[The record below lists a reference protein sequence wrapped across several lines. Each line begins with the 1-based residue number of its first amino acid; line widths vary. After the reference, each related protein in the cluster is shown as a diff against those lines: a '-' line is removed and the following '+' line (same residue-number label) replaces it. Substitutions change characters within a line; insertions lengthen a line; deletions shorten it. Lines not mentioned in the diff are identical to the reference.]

1 MQQLFD
7 PTAGFNELVN
17 WQYAKMAELWGG
29 NGYFC
34 DTCEKLYPALLEAK
48 NNTEFSLIE
57 FKMFY
62 GYVGIWGTELF
73 TAIRASCFTRF
84 QSYFGISSRLSK
96 TMTIGIHDI
105 TSCQCSTFG

>member
-29 NGYFC
+29 KGYFC
-34 DTCEKLYPALLEAK
+34 DTCEKLYTALVEAK

-57 FKMFY
+57 VFMEKE
-62 GYVGIWGTELF
+62 ELSEELL
-73 TAIRASCFTRF
+73 AWLEELKGQA
-84 QSYFGISSRLSK
+84 
-96 TMTIGIHDI
+96 
-105 TSCQCSTFG
+105 